1 MERLPFLLIVI
12 GVFFLVVNVQLLW
25 QLLRFR
31 QLRRSA
37 LLTWPGRTPPFYRL
51 FLLAGAML
59 AVVIVC
65 KLAVLH
71 RPPTDVFGESMML
84 VYYSY
89 AQPLSLKIGRGF
101 YQDGIWAEGGFVPY
115 SKIGGLTW
123 REGEQVTLVMMFR
136 WRNFAKSLV
145 VPQPYYGAARR
156 LLRDKIAT
164 HDIHFTGKT
173 LDLGVHDER
182 DDVYVVMHVDSN
194 SQAADRS
201 TCDTALRRCPARRR
215 APARCSR
222 PAAGCGWRGRRRPCR
237 WPASW

>member
-1 MERLPFLLIVI
+1 MGSDSIMERLPYLLVAI
-12 GVFFLVVNVQLLW
+12 GFFFLIVNVQLLW

-31 QLRRSA
+31 RIRTSA

-51 FLLAGAML
+51 FLAAGAIL
-59 AVVIVC
+59 ALVIVC

-71 RPPTDVFGESMML
+71 RPPTEVFGESMML

-115 SKIGGLTW
+115 SEIGGLTW

-156 LLRDKIAT
+156 LLRDKIAA

-173 LDLGVHDER
+173 LDLGVHDDR
-182 DDVYVVMHVDSN
+182 DDV
-194 SQAADRS
+194 
-201 TCDTALRRCPARRR
+201 
-215 APARCSR
+215 
-222 PAAGCGWRGRRRPCR
+222 
-237 WPASW
+237 

>member
-1 MERLPFLLIVI
+1 M
-12 GVFFLVVNVQLLW
+12 QLCGSSSV
-25 QLLRFR
+25 FR

-51 FLLAGAML
+51 FLVAGAVL

-84 VYYSY
+84 VYYGY

-123 REGEQVTLVMMFR
+123 REDEQVTLVMMFR
-136 WRNFAKSLV
+136 WRNFATSLV
-145 VPQPYYGAARR
+145 VPQA
-156 LLRDKIAT
+156 LLRRRAAAAT
-164 HDIHFTGKT
+164 RQDRDARHPLHGET
-173 LDLGVHDER
+173 LDLGGTTGQCAIEWRLRGEGGSGGRIDRGLRLRV
-182 DDVYVVMHVDSN
+182 DDLLTIH
-194 SQAADRS
+194 
-201 TCDTALRRCPARRR
+201 
-215 APARCSR
+215 
-222 PAAGCGWRGRRRPCR
+222 
-237 WPASW
+237 